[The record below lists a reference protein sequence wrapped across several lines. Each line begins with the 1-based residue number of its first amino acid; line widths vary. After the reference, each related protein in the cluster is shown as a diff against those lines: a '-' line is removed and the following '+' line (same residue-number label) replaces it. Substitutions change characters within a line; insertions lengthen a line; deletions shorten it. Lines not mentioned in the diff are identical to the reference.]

1 MRVALLRSLNG
12 LCGRMPSFRMFKHIA
27 RAIASLLLA
36 EVIVGCR
43 TLTAE
48 EIHKPTPAASHYA
61 AGEIIVKLK
70 PHAGETLNAA
80 LHAGHQPPQHT
91 GLAWFDTLTQRYGVT
106 KVEPV
111 FPQQPDFETI
121 TQKYPQRA
129 RRAPPGATA
138 VNLQY
143 IYKLTLRQ
151 DAGIE
156 HAATDYAHHA
166 DVEYAQPNYLAEIQP
181 AQAGSTP

>member
-1 MRVALLRSLNG
+1 MSQ
-12 LCGRMPSFRMFKHIA
+12 HIA
-27 RAIASLLLA
+27 RAIVSLLLA
-36 EVIVGCR
+36 EVIGGCR

-48 EIHKPTPAASHYA
+48 EIREPTPAVAAHYA

-70 PHAGETLNAA
+70 PHAGASLNAA

-91 GLAWFDTLTQRYGVT
+91 GLAWFDTLARRYGVT
-106 KVEPV
+106 KIERV
-111 FPQQPDFETI
+111 FPHQPALEAI
-121 TQKYPQRA
+121 KQKYPQRA
-129 RRAPPGATA
+129 RRAPPSAKA

-143 IYKLTLRQ
+143 IYKLTFRQ
-151 DAGIE
+151 DVDIE
-156 HAATDYAHHA
+156 HAAADYAHHS